1 MNASPFP
8 ELRPAKR
15 GPDPETLSPEDL
27 DRLIRE
33 SQERLA
39 RVSRLLENR

>member
-1 MNASPFP
+1 MNAAPFP
-8 ELRPAKR
+8 ELRAAEH
-15 GPDPETLSPEDL
+15 GSDPETLSPEDL

-39 RVSRLLENR
+39 GVNRLLEDR